1 MELFS
6 IRSERKLKLN
16 YKGQRIAASDIL
28 FKPIKITHFEIVE
41 SWQNP
46 GKDCLVFQAV
56 RINSDT
62 GEVVENMVL
71 TESYEIIKTIKG
83 TQSALPHYT
92 KIVRDRS
99 SRSMYFSKL
108 NDKEKSP
115 LLDL

>member
-1 MELFS
+1 MDLFS
-6 IRSERKLKLN
+6 VRRERKLKLN
-16 YKGQRIAASDIL
+16 YKGEKITATGIL

-46 GKDCLVFQAV
+46 GKDCLVFQS
-56 RINSDT
+56 IHIDSKT
-62 GEVVENMVL
+62 GEVIENMVL
-71 TESYEIIKTIKG
+71 TESYEIVKTIKG

-92 KIVRDRS
+92 KIVRDKS
-99 SRSMYFSKL
+99 SRSMHFSQL